1 MPTLALRGFLWLR
14 AFAALQCGAGGCAR
28 LRSTIPA
35 SPWLIS
41 MTQKYFGTDGI
52 RGTVGQAPITPD
64 FVLRLAH
71 AVGRVLKQTEE
82 RPTVLIG
89 KDTRI
94 SGYMLE
100 SALESGFNSAGVD
113 VVLLGPLPT
122 PGVAYLTRSQRASL
136 GVVISAS
143 HNPYADNGIKFFS
156 AQGAKLPD
164 AWEQA
169 VEAALEE
176 SPVWADSATLG
187 KARRLED
194 AAGRYIEFCKSTF
207 SNDLSLKGI
216 KMVVDAAHGAA
227 YHIAPKVFHELGAEV
242 IAIGCAPDG
251 MNINQGVGATHPQ
264 ALVQAVL
271 EQGADFGIALDGDA
285 DRLLMVD
292 RAGRLYNGDEL
303 LYLMACDRM
312 GRNQPLPGVVG
323 TLMTNMAVEL
333 ALQARGVPLVRAKVG
348 DRYVLEELN
357 RRNWTLGGEGSGHL
371 LALDKHTTGDGLVS
385 ALQVLQ
391 TCVGS
396 GQSMSEMLAELVLFP
411 QVLLNVRLQPGQD
424 WKSNS
429 LLAQETRAVEAE
441 LGQTGRLLIRASGT
455 EPLLR
460 VMVEARDAAQA
471 HACAQRLIDAVQQG

>member
-1 MPTLALRGFLWLR
+1 
-14 AFAALQCGAGGCAR
+14 
-28 LRSTIPA
+28 
-35 SPWLIS
+35 

-122 PGVAYLTRSQRASL
+122 PGVAYLTRAQRASL

-143 HNPYADNGIKFFS
+143 HNPFPDNGIKFFS

-164 AWEQA
+164 AWEHA

-176 SPVWADSATLG
+176 PPVWADSATLG
-187 KARRLED
+187 KTRRLED

-207 SNDLSLKGI
+207 SNDLTLKGVKI
-216 KMVVDAAHGAA
+216 VVDAAHGAA
-227 YHIAPKVFHELGAEV
+227 YHIAPMVFHELGAEV

-251 MNINQGVGATHPQ
+251 VNINQGVGATHPE

-271 EQGADFGIALDGDA
+271 EHGADFGIALDGDA

-292 RAGRLYNGDEL
+292 STGRLYNGDEL

-312 GRNQPLPGVVG
+312 GRNQPVPGVVG

-333 ALQARGVPLVRAKVG
+333 AFQARGVQFVRAKVG

-357 RRNWTLGGEGSGHL
+357 RRNWMLGGEGSGHL

-396 GQSMSEMLAELVLFP
+396 GKSMSQVLAELVLFP

-424 WKSNS
+424 WKANA
-429 LLAQETRAVEAE
+429 LLAQETMAVEAE